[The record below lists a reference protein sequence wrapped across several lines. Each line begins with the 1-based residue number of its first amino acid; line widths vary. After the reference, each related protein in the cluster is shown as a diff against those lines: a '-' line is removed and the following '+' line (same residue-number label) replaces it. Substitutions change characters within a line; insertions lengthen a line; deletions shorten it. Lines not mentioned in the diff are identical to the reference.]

1 MNGWFNRVITHA
13 ACFQMV
19 HHFCALL
26 RFCIQNTPSILRT
39 MNVHHYNG
47 GIHARPCTAL
57 TTHYR
62 LSPKFAYSLD
72 IGFNLFNL
80 IEPEYVYY
88 LMNSY
93 CWSLVTSDH
102 SIQKMLNSRRY
113 YRFQPLVHQF
123 ANLVLYTESSSDTVV
138 HTYA

>member
-1 MNGWFNRVITHA
+1 
-13 ACFQMV
+13 
-19 HHFCALL
+19 
-26 RFCIQNTPSILRT
+26 

-47 GIHARPCTAL
+47 GIHARSCTAL
-57 TTHYR
+57 ATHYR

-80 IEPEYVYY
+80 IKPEYVYY

-93 CWSLVTSDH
+93 CWSLVTSDL

-113 YRFQPLVHQF
+113 YRFQALVHQF
-123 ANLVLYTESSSDTVV
+123 ANLVY
-138 HTYA
+138 